1 MRKILK
7 FSLYLFLND
16 YIRSI
21 GSFWIFLFPLII
33 YVVLTS
39 IFGNVTEGR
48 NVTFRL
54 GIVYEE
60 KSEIFEKVVSFLKK
74 EDIFYIKEY
83 KGNKGKNEALK
94 HLKRSKIDIVILVG
108 KNFDSSLLKKVLLKK
123 VIGTKINYT
132 VPIDIYYVPERTE
145 SSIAKN
151 IAENIL
157 NIIEIEIWKILGNF
171 ENFKDVKIESLTE
184 KKKKSFNVAYYYF
197 PAIVTVAIMNIG
209 FFSIPFSISEKRE
222 KKSTRRLLVS
232 PFRSG
237 EFITSIILIN
247 FLAFFISFAL
257 LSTVGMIFYKV
268 SEVIF
273 SFQFILQ
280 IVFGMIVY
288 SVLGLAIVS
297 LIKKTSTISIIS
309 NSLFQAMMFLG
320 NSYFNVLNVPWS
332 IRWFVYINP
341 ATYMIDKLR
350 EMMGYNSYF
359 SNHTLVPSI
368 WLIFSIFIVI
378 KNFKRVME
386 VG

>member
-74 EDIFYIKEY
+74 EDAFYIKEY
-83 KGNKGKNEALK
+83 EGNEGKNEALK

-108 KNFDSSLLKKVLLKK
+108 KNFDSSLKK
-123 VIGTKINYT
+123 VIRTKINYT

-145 SSIAKN
+145 SSIVKN
-151 IAENIL
+151 VAENIFRTM
-157 NIIEIEIWKILGNF
+157 EIKIWKILGNF
-171 ENFKDVKIESLTE
+171 KNFKDVKIESLTE
-184 KKKKSFNVAYYYF
+184 KKKKSFNAAYYYF
-197 PAIVTVAIMNIG
+197 SAIVTVAIMSIG

-232 PFRSG
+232 PFSSR

-268 SEVIF
+268 SKVIF

-280 IVFGMIVY
+280 IAFGMIVY

-350 EMMGYNSYF
+350 EVMGYDSYF